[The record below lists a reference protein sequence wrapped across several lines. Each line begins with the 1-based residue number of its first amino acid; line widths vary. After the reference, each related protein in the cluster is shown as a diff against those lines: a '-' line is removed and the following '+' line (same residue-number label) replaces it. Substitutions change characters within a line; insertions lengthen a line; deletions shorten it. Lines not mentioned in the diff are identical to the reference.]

1 MLREPIQSIVSF
13 PFYRQVPQ
21 KSFAAASGYI
31 AYLGLLFAA
40 AVVLAIFVH
49 LHPKIDAAA
58 DWASAALPRVVLD
71 GGKLTSIPPDRGKC
85 ATPRSRTWPSSS
97 TWTGRSRFPSR
108 R

>member
-58 DWASAALPRVVLD
+58 D
-71 GGKLTSIPPDRGKC
+71 
-85 ATPRSRTWPSSS
+85 
-97 TWTGRSRFPSR
+97 
-108 R
+108 